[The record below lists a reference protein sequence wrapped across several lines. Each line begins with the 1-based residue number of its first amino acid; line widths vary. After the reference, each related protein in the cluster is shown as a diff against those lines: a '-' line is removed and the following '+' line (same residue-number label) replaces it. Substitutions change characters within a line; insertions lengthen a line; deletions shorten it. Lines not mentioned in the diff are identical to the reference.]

1 MLGGPNSE
9 IGQTDMDRCRQ
20 LICWSLVE
28 VACIWGDL
36 GCVWRFFPGV
46 QETQARLRVE
56 LKYQDSLELLTYSL
70 QNLILTGQSS
80 CNDSGGMFAFE
91 SLQSWRI
98 SFKLHTSQFNN
109 ASRCLQLKVSVTD
122 RIMWNFLRQRQKVIL
137 KPRHRSSVEAWHPWP
152 CVLPGGFCLKSR
164 NWMTSCFLSSRAASL
179 NRVLLPQS
187 ATHGTRPE
195 SCTGDEESQEHL
207 RPEWFWMFCFAFRS
221 HWSSTFQDSQHR
233 VPRSLCCAEYAKGK
247 SYPAFT
253 WERDVSCCGNE
264 RLMEFEGP
272 VIFIL
277 WDGSFVVQKH
287 RWNVTWPF
295 WRRRRRLSLQQKTNV
310 WTLGVLWCFA
320 RRLNMIELPWTTK
333 IIQKL
338 IINHW
343 SSRSRMIRMIEMCH
357 VESGLVAAW
366 PRGCEANA
374 IHCPPLLQAD
384 SMNFGHLWTR
394 TVGTTSE
401 KYQQDSTKGYKR
413 IQKDTKGT

>member
-1 MLGGPNSE
+1 
-9 IGQTDMDRCRQ
+9 
-20 LICWSLVE
+20 
-28 VACIWGDL
+28 
-36 GCVWRFFPGV
+36 
-46 QETQARLRVE
+46 
-56 LKYQDSLELLTYSL
+56 
-70 QNLILTGQSS
+70 
-80 CNDSGGMFAFE
+80 MFAFE

-295 WRRRRRLSLQQKTNV
+295 WRRRRRLSLQQKRTFEPWV
-310 WTLGVLWCFA
+310 FYGVLHGDWTW
-320 RRLNMIELPWTTK
+320 LNYHELPRSSR
-333 IIQKL
+333 
-338 IINHW
+338 NW
-343 SSRSRMIRMIEMCH
+343 SSTIDHQDPEWFEWLRCVTSNPA
-357 VESGLVAAW
+357 SW
-366 PRGCEANA
+366 PRGRVAVRPMPSTVRLYSRQIRWTLDIFGPE
-374 IHCPPLLQAD
+374 LLGQPRKSINKTA
-384 SMNFGHLWTR
+384 
-394 TVGTTSE
+394 
-401 KYQQDSTKGYKR
+401 
-413 IQKDTKGT
+413 QKDTKGT